1 MTSWTLLLEA
11 LHSAF
16 VSALKEEG
24 SNPLIELGMP
34 QRLPGFKFPEPLT
47 LPSQFLITDVE
58 IPATPATGSTTRPKG
73 SSGFTGLLFQAKQ
86 PSIEDI
92 WAALHRHTGVEFS
105 HKKIRP
111 ILSKPSVMNWTE
123 RALRPEELFK
133 KRILMPTRTLWI
145 PVRWGKSRAEL
156 ALFLA
161 V

>member
-16 VSALKEEG
+16 VSALKEQG
-24 SNPLIELGMP
+24 SNPALELGMP
-34 QRLPGFKFPEPLT
+34 QRLPGFKFPEPLA
-47 LPSQFLITDVE
+47 LPAQFLITEVE
-58 IPATPATGSTTRPKG
+58 IPGTPATGSTVRATG
-73 SSGFTGLLFQAKQ
+73 SSGFTGLLFQGDK
-86 PSIEDI
+86 PEINEI
-92 WAALHRHTGVEFS
+92 WAALHRHTGIEFA

-111 ILSKPSVMNWTE
+111 VLSRPTTMHWKE
-123 RALRPEELFK
+123 RALRPDELFK
-133 KRILMPTRTLWI
+133 KRISMPTRTLWI

>member
-16 VSALKEEG
+16 VSALKEQG
-24 SNPLIELGMP
+24 SNPVLELGMP
-34 QRLPGFKFPEPLT
+34 QRLPGFKFPEPLA
-47 LPSQFLITDVE
+47 LPAQFLITEVE
-58 IPATPATGSTTRPKG
+58 IPATPATGPAARAQG
-73 SSGFTGLLFQAKQ
+73 SSGFTGLLFQGSQ
-86 PSIEDI
+86 PPIEEI
-92 WAALHRHTGVEFS
+92 WKTLHRYTGLEFA

-111 ILSKPSVMNWTE
+111 VLSKPTTMAWTD
-123 RALRPEELFK
+123 RALRPEEIFK
-133 KRILMPTRTLWI
+133 KRINMPTRTLWI

>member
-16 VSALKEEG
+16 VSALKEQG
-24 SNPLIELGMP
+24 SNPLLELGMP
-34 QRLPGFKFPEPLT
+34 QRLPGFKFPEPLA
-47 LPSQFLITDVE
+47 LPAQFLITEVE
-58 IPATPATGSTTRPKG
+58 IPATPATGPAARAKAA
-73 SSGFTGLLFQAKQ
+73 SGFTGLLFQADS
-86 PSIEDI
+86 PDVEEI
-92 WAALHRHTGVEFS
+92 WKSLHRHTGVEFA

-111 ILSKPSVMNWTE
+111 ILTKPTVTQWSD
-123 RALRPEELFK
+123 RGLRPDEIFK
-133 KRILMPTRTLWI
+133 KRITMPTRTLWI